1 MDFGRCVR
9 NICFAHR
16 FVPGLIHPSA
26 SFCFL
31 APRWVGTEG
40 RTVPSCWSHATDA
53 GYSAIARGRILMDLD
68 LIGFTWLRCFYI
80 GDHKNYPDSH
90 GGFFISHD
98 KGGFGFVSRWRLGG
112 RFFQRFFLMLT
123 LLGVSITRCE
133 ILSCQLDDLVDLQG
147 VGFFGGPKNLTDFPE
162 KGFLVGIQKASNGV
176 FAIFGPTVTW
186 DNQATLKID
195 R

>member
-1 MDFGRCVR
+1 
-9 NICFAHR
+9 
-16 FVPGLIHPSA
+16 
-26 SFCFL
+26 
-31 APRWVGTEG
+31 
-40 RTVPSCWSHATDA
+40 
-53 GYSAIARGRILMDLD
+53 
-68 LIGFTWLRCFYI
+68 
-80 GDHKNYPDSH
+80 
-90 GGFFISHD
+90 
-98 KGGFGFVSRWRLGG
+98 
-112 RFFQRFFLMLT
+112 MLT